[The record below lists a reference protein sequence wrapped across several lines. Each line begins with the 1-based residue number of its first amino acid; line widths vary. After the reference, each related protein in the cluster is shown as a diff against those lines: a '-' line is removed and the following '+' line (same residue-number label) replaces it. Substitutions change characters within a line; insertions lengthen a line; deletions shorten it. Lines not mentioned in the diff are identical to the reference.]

1 MTDKLFD
8 ENIEPITKV
17 GNLSVSDF
25 EYLNRADRGEADYLR
40 NLIEDWF
47 SAFPES
53 ADKKD
58 LRGRFRSKNNE
69 HHLGAL
75 FELLNFVIFR
85 KLGFTGNSHPEIQN
99 EKSSSVDFL
108 FSNSKKEFYL
118 EANTTVGD
126 SDKGLSQNTK
136 ILIDDIRNKITS
148 DRYFLY
154 LRTIKNGNQS
164 FSTKSLISQIVKFL
178 EDEDTKEITL
188 SEKDSEFI
196 ISKNK
201 KAVERPTQNILSYS
215 GGSRWSRDFEFIK
228 SSIRQKAKKYGK
240 LDKPYIIS
248 LNCLENFNIKEE
260 LLFEILYGQEVI
272 KYDFENDQAKNEI
285 KKDGFFN
292 DNFYNDRV
300 SGLLFF
306 PNVNAFSMLF
316 REPVYVINPIANKI
330 LSLDVPFTIYEGV
343 ASNIKRSETG
353 KLIYEILDI
362 DKEEIA
368 KYFPQF

>member
-1 MTDKLFD
+1 
-8 ENIEPITKV
+8 V
-17 GNLSVSDF
+17 
-25 EYLNRADRGEADYLR
+25 LR

-47 SAFPES
+47 FAFPES

-85 KLGFTGNSHPEIQN
+85 KLGFIGNSHPEIQN

-126 SDKGLSQNTK
+126 SDKGLS
-136 ILIDDIRNKITS
+136 
-148 DRYFLY
+148 
-154 LRTIKNGNQS
+154 
-164 FSTKSLISQIVKFL
+164 
-178 EDEDTKEITL
+178 
-188 SEKDSEFI
+188 
-196 ISKNK
+196 
-201 KAVERPTQNILSYS
+201 
-215 GGSRWSRDFEFIK
+215 
-228 SSIRQKAKKYGK
+228 
-240 LDKPYIIS
+240 PYIIS

-272 KYDFENDQAKNEI
+272 THDFENDQTKSEI

-368 KYFPQF
+368 KHFPQF